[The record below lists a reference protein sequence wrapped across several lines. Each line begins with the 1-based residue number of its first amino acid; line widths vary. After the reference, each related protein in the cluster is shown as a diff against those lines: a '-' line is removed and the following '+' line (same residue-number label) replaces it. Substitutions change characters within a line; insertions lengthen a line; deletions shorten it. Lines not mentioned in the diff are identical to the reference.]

1 MSGVGPAIVQRV
13 ASVNPGMTVQLADLT
28 SIVQQRLSTER
39 MMAWLAGAFGV
50 LATVLVIVG
59 LYGIVAYL
67 TERRR
72 NEIGIRLSFGSTRA
86 QIVGLVLK
94 DAVAMLAAGLL
105 IGLPLTAAA
114 MRSASALLFGL
125 SPTDLLTIAGAAGLL
140 VAAVG
145 VACSLP
151 AWRAARVDPTVAL
164 RSE

>member
-1 MSGVGPAIVQRV
+1 M
-13 ASVNPGMTVQLADLT
+13 
-28 SIVQQRLSTER
+28 
-39 MMAWLAGAFGV
+39 
-50 LATVLVIVG
+50 LATILVIVG

-86 QIVGLVLK
+86 QIVRLVVR
-94 DAVAMLAAGLL
+94 DGVVMLAVGLL

-125 SPTDLLTIAGAAGLL
+125 SPVDGLSIASATGLL
-140 VAAVG
+140 AGAVG

-151 AWRAARVDPTVAL
+151 AWRAARVDPSEAL